1 MKVRIL
7 FIKFIS
13 ICMFFGIPFLITNI
27 FTTEDY
33 GFYAKVIALISL
45 SSIIFLLGI
54 DKFLIKKFKYDNG
67 ILFSAIKTIAFN
79 IIILSLILYI
89 LFDLGFNFKNLSMT
103 LLLFL
108 FSMILSISGSLKSIG
123 SIITNETIFNILRPL
138 VLIIML
144 LIFGTSGYK
153 NYLLPETIVL
163 VSLISSFL
171 LCLLVQLIIIFKKT
185 KLSLSDFGNGSYIK
199 INQFLPFFLI
209 GFGTAAINYIDI
221 VIGGF
226 FLSNLDIAKY
236 SISIKFASVPIMISA
251 VIYQLLI
258 PAIQQWSNE
267 KNELVPKEVFKSIS
281 FVAFLSVIYFLM
293 IISFGEQI
301 FALFNINYDEVS
313 KLFYV
318 LFFGNLISILCGPC
332 FIIANILGG
341 EITATKVSLS
351 GIAFFILTS
360 FILIQALGIYG
371 LAISYASTVIL
382 MNVTLTII
390 NIKKTKLN
398 FYKIILENK

>member
-1 MKVRIL
+1 
-7 FIKFIS
+7 
-13 ICMFFGIPFLITNI
+13 
-27 FTTEDY
+27 
-33 GFYAKVIALISL
+33 
-45 SSIIFLLGI
+45 
-54 DKFLIKKFKYDNG
+54 
-67 ILFSAIKTIAFN
+67 
-79 IIILSLILYI
+79 
-89 LFDLGFNFKNLSMT
+89 
-103 LLLFL
+103 
-108 FSMILSISGSLKSIG
+108 MILSISGSLKSIG

>member
-89 LFDLGFNFKNLSMT
+89 LFDLGFDFKNLSMT

-301 FALFNINYDEVS
+301 FALFNINYDEIS

-371 LAISYASTVIL
+371 LAISYALTVIL